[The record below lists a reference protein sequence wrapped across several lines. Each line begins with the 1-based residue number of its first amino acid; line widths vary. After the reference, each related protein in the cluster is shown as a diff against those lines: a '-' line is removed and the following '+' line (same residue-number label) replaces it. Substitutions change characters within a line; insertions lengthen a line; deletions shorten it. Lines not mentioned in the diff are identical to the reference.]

1 VLEHEYDLVVTEGAT
16 DDEGTNGLVILSC
29 KHHSPL
35 WGTAGTEEHREI
47 MRECRGAIFEQTT
60 GRAVCVPFRKFFN
73 VGETHAEQ
81 LAWEGAVA
89 EEKVD
94 GCLLKLFHWRGA
106 WRLASNRQLDVSRTT
121 GKYACTGRSNRQLFE
136 EAAEASL
143 LDYARLVVGR
153 CYLLE
158 RVHPDFKIVV
168 AYDTPALWH
177 IGTRDLITLREI
189 DDDDVGLPR
198 PRRWPVASVQECRRL
213 LDSTAGLPEGL
224 VVREAVAASGGGAGG
239 RVRGAGQVR
248 RLKLKRPEYVWM
260 HHCAHGGGPHGAAA
274 RFDASW
280 VARCARIDGMAAARA
295 CLNAWLRDEESELAA
310 YYPDVHARAYAAV
323 AAALAALMA
332 RGAVPSL
339 REGGARDPRERSPG
353 GRFVHEEALWEAV
366 QRERER

>member
-1 VLEHEYDLVVTEGAT
+1 
-16 DDEGTNGLVILSC
+16 
-29 KHHSPL
+29 
-35 WGTAGTEEHREI
+35 
-47 MRECRGAIFEQTT
+47 
-60 GRAVCVPFRKFFN
+60 
-73 VGETHAEQ
+73 
-81 LAWEGAVA
+81 
-89 EEKVD
+89 
-94 GCLLKLFHWRGA
+94 
-106 WRLASNRQLDVSRTT
+106 
-121 GKYACTGRSNRQLFE
+121 
-136 EAAEASL
+136 
-143 LDYARLVVGR
+143 
-153 CYLLE
+153 
-158 RVHPDFKIVV
+158 
-168 AYDTPALWH
+168 
-177 IGTRDLITLREI
+177 
-189 DDDDVGLPR
+189 
-198 PRRWPVASVQECRRL
+198 VASVQECRRL

>member
-1 VLEHEYDLVVTEGAT
+1 MLEHEYDLVVTEGAT

-60 GRAVCVPFRKFFN
+60 GRAVREWRVEPTPRPHALRAHWAWPHSPRPGHTRHLLRSEVARPSRPQVCVPFRKFFN

-168 AYDTPALWH
+168 AYDTP
-177 IGTRDLITLREI
+177 
-189 DDDDVGLPR
+189 
-198 PRRWPVASVQECRRL
+198 
-213 LDSTAGLPEGL
+213 
-224 VVREAVAASGGGAGG
+224 VR
-239 RVRGAGQVR
+239 
-248 RLKLKRPEYVWM
+248 
-260 HHCAHGGGPHGAAA
+260 
-274 RFDASW
+274 
-280 VARCARIDGMAAARA
+280 
-295 CLNAWLRDEESELAA
+295 
-310 YYPDVHARAYAAV
+310 
-323 AAALAALMA
+323 ALARSRLI
-332 RGAVPSL
+332 S
-339 REGGARDPRERSPG
+339 RELP
-353 GRFVHEEALWEAV
+353 
-366 QRERER
+366 